1 MKRSKTN
8 PTLTMAL
15 KGALALGGI
24 LLMVERL
31 SKLKKSRASWPMLAM
46 GAVGTVPLAM
56 GVVKNVK
63 EAKNAVA

>member
-1 MKRSKTN
+1 
-8 PTLTMAL
+8 MAL